1 MDHHRLPRRS
11 ASHGTLRGTYAYHG
25 SPGTGPSYVRPFH
38 KPLRSVNEDSVLL
51 PSPGALESM
60 LKTTTETGDIGTFS
74 IKPVTSPKRRGTF
87 TDIGQHQ
94 QPPRR
99 SVDEAYRHY
108 SRGRFPS
115 LRDITPEIL
124 SMSTSDSQRSLGS
137 TLSPTLTED
146 FGPRSFSTTTCGS
159 RYTSHYSSTATLQSQ
174 ASGGHLQRPRSPF
187 PYPTRLK
194 RPGIRP
200 ASPALTETGHVD
212 YSRMVEIDRISLRT
226 VHGAYKRIRPPG
238 PRMPHPL
245 GLRAEIYQSTPPL
258 LGHGPRL
265 IRKSSRG
272 PPFIR
277 PQPAASVASW
287 DAPYHGKLDSA
298 STRTSSLTSVVNM
311 YHRIPPPLREGPDG
325 ISAPPPR
332 YYDYTEDFE
341 SVASQAPA
349 PLQPLAPFPT
359 RAMSN
364 RQLMVPSRESQS
376 RLALNSGQRDS
387 AFFDDN
393 SQQADSGDAEDTIG
407 ILLDSDVEVEPD
419 AGASGPEQQRLRN
432 RASSTRSQNNVVDLD
447 CSGTPRGSFKESD
460 IDLLPSQ
467 LGRDSMEAFN
477 PSLDIGSRKLSIYNS
492 THYRPNAT
500 PKTNRKFPERQVQVQ
515 DSEASSIRSEQ
526 GVILRGDCQEMLLDE
541 IESESRPEEHS
552 EVARELATGL
562 QSPDGGRSISE
573 PVPYSA
579 KEWDRRRYGRR
590 FDTANII
597 RSNGPIHSSSPK
609 QTDAH
614 THGDKAT
621 TSLLPDQATKS
632 DIISPEKLRINH
644 GKEVLT
650 PDSAT
655 KAHEIEDHKQQFR
668 CHERNNDAA
677 LEIGTSDLPGNA
689 NKGFPHITLT
699 CSTTTIVSPKPI
711 SPARQLRLKNSI
723 PQLMKALPPLPGDLG
738 YTAPPT
744 PPATGDEDE
753 FAEILSP
760 FDFPRSF
767 SFDRIQKPGAVKTNP
782 RLHAGHAPS
791 SAKDI
796 PKLRLKMRL
805 AENPTPVRSENSPWN
820 SDTNSTG
827 SGAGAQFDLEHARLL
842 RGRPSQA
849 PRKLKLRSPRN
860 STVNATTSATIRRDP
875 ASQGSD
881 IIAEIASQQP
891 RDLFSLKHGVN
902 LAIRQQKSKKA
913 GQEEK
918 KLVLAYETLAA
929 RASL

>member
-11 ASHGTLRGTYAYHG
+11 ASHGTLRGSYTYHG
-25 SPGTGPSYVRPFH
+25 RPGTGPSHVRPFH
-38 KPLRSVNEDSVLL
+38 KPLRSVNEKSVLL

-60 LKTTTETGDIGTFS
+60 FKTTTETGDIGIFS
-74 IKPVTSPKRRGTF
+74 IKPATSPKRRGTF

-94 QPPRR
+94 PPPRR
-99 SVDEAYRHY
+99 SVDEAYGHY
-108 SRGRFPS
+108 SRGRFPGPH
-115 LRDITPEIL
+115 DTTPEIL
-124 SMSTSDSQRSLGS
+124 STYTSDSQRSLGS

-146 FGPRSFSTTTCGS
+146 FGPRSFSTMTCGS
-159 RYTSHYSSTATLQSQ
+159 RYMSHYGSTATLQSQ

-226 VHGAYKRIRPPG
+226 VQGAYRPIRPRG
-238 PRMPHPL
+238 PRRPHPL
-245 GLRAEIYQSTPPL
+245 GLRADINQSTPPL
-258 LGHGPRL
+258 PGHGPRP
-265 IRKSSRG
+265 IRQSSRG
-272 PPFIR
+272 TPFVR
-277 PQPAASVASW
+277 PQPAASVAFW
-287 DAPYHGKLDSA
+287 NAPYRTKLDSA
-298 STRTSSLTSVVNM
+298 STTSSLTSTVNM
-311 YHRIPPPLREGPDG
+311 YYRIPPPLRDGPDG
-325 ISAPPPR
+325 LSAPPPR

-341 SVASQAPA
+341 SVESQAIAPA
-349 PLQPLAPFPT
+349 QPLTPFPT

-376 RLALNSGQRDS
+376 RLALNSGQRYS
-387 AFFDDN
+387 AFFDND
-393 SQQADSGDAEDTIG
+393 SQQADGDDAEDTSR
-407 ILLDSDVEVEPD
+407 ILLDSDVEVEVD
-419 AGASGPEQQRLRN
+419 VVNLDRL
-432 RASSTRSQNNVVDLD
+432 
-447 CSGTPRGSFKESD
+447 GTPTGSFKESD

-467 LGRDSMEAFN
+467 LGRDSMDTFN
-477 PSLDIGSRKLSIYNS
+477 PSVDIESRKLPIYNY
-492 THYRPNAT
+492 THYRPSAT
-500 PKTNRKFPERQVQVQ
+500 PKTNRKSPERLVQVQ
-515 DSEASSIRSEQ
+515 DNGASSIRSEQ
-526 GVILRGDCQEMLLDE
+526 CVILRDDCQERSLDE
-541 IESESRPEEHS
+541 IESEARPEEHS
-552 EVARELATGL
+552 EMARELATGL

-573 PVPYSA
+573 PVPYSS
-579 KEWDRRRYGRR
+579 KEWDRRRYGQR
-590 FDTANII
+590 FNTANII
-597 RSNGPIHSSSPK
+597 RSNGPIHSTSPK

-644 GKEVLT
+644 GKKVLT
-650 PDSAT
+650 PDSAR
-655 KAHEIEDHKQQFR
+655 KAHEIENHKQQFR
-668 CHERNNDAA
+668 CHKRNNAAA
-677 LEIGTSDLPGNA
+677 LEIGTSDLPGDA
-689 NKGFPHITLT
+689 NEGFPHITLT

-760 FDFPRSF
+760 FNFPRSF
-767 SFDRIQKPGAVKTNP
+767 TFDRRQKPGAAKTNP
-782 RLHAGHAPS
+782 RLHADHAPS

-820 SDTNSTG
+820 SDTNSTRPKA
-827 SGAGAQFDLEHARLL
+827 SAQFDMENARLL
-842 RGRPSQA
+842 RGRPLQA
-849 PRKLKLRSPRN
+849 ARRLKLRSPRN
-860 STVNATTSATIRRDP
+860 NKANETRSATIRRDP

-881 IIAEIASQQP
+881 TIAEIASQKP

-902 LAIRQQKSKKA
+902 LAIRQVSRKFSHTNQTAEGHRECKPVA
-913 GQEEK
+913 HNIQNQMQLQTHGN
-918 KLVLAYETLAA
+918 LVA
-929 RASL
+929 